1 MKSSNINKNK
11 EKKNTL
17 KVIGIILILIVL
29 ILTGYLTITDFGIE
43 KINLTYFVSAII
55 ISTLIIFCIIL
66 RWALAASFRLNKE
79 TRNIR

>member
-11 EKKNTL
+11 EKNNIL

-29 ILTGYLTITDFGIE
+29 ILMGYTRITDLGIE
-43 KINLTYFVSAII
+43 KINLTHFVSVII

-66 RWALAASFRLNKE
+66 RWALVTSFRLNKE
-79 TRNIR
+79 TRNIK